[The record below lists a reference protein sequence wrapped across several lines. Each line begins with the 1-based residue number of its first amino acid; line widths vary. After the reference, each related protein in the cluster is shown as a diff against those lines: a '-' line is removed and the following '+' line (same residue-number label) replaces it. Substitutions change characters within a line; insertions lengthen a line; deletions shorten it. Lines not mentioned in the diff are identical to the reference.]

1 MRSFPKENRIGRG
14 IKLEKSQIYKA
25 FVISNEEVVNQ
36 HVPQKIVL
44 NDQYNLYMSEDI
56 TFESYQYNEDAVH
69 LLGYA
74 FDITKPNDSSFEILK
89 GIMEDELTSESHYIN
104 MLNGSFVIIKV
115 KNKQIEVFSDGAGF
129 RSPYYTQ
136 DHKIVSSHDKLIGDI
151 LGNKKIYQ
159 CINALDY
166 SRYEGVY
173 KLVPSLKLIIGS
185 NVERIFPNKNLTHH
199 RYNEILS
206 EMKKHIKN
214 LNESLSRVENKLLIG
229 ITGGIDSKCTLAL
242 SHSLG
247 EKISTFTYMKDIYG
261 IQDKRARQ
269 IYKNDKMIVNRL
281 VKNINIK
288 HEFINFEV
296 NNVDQEY
303 SNNMFENTGTTF
315 NHPLAAIF
323 EEKYKKE
330 SEDVLQFR
338 SVIFSN
344 AKFDYP
350 KEYLTRALSINDVY
364 EHIHH
369 KQLKDTNYNNVVKA
383 TNDYFSRTKTE
394 TDTDNIIELLDIIH
408 LDSRMGNWH
417 SQLIKETDR
426 VMDFFNYLND
436 RKTLNLL
443 LHLPHEIRLNN
454 LLNKDLIN
462 TYWPILNFFEANG
475 QGTLYEY
482 ERNAIFENIAEHGG
496 IINKTNMDFDL
507 DEEMYVLIPK
517 VNLKDT
523 QKLKYKVDIKR
534 EEDGLLFSTYSN
546 PKGKNYISVK
556 ISDGNQEQLIDIV
569 DLSNGYKLLSNKL
582 YEIEIIYHKPTT
594 TSSWIK
600 AGTLYMK

>member
-1 MRSFPKENRIGRG
+1 M
-14 IKLEKSQIYKA
+14 EKYKIHKA
-25 FVISNEEVVNQ
+25 FIISNQELENE
-36 HVPQKIVL
+36 HVPIKVAL
-44 NDQYNLYMSEDI
+44 NNDYHLYISEDI
-56 TFESYQYNEDAVH
+56 IFESYINNEDAVH

-74 FDITKPNDSSFEILK
+74 IDITQPNDSTFHILK
-89 GIMEDELTSESHYIN
+89 GILHETLSSKSHYVN

-115 KNKQIEVFSDGAGF
+115 KDGSIELFSDAAGF
-129 RSPYYTQ
+129 RSPYYTL
-136 DHKIVSSHDKLIGDI
+136 DLNVVSSHDKLIGD
-151 LGNKKIYQ
+151 LLNKKKKYQ
-159 CINALDY
+159 RINALDY
-166 SRYEGVY
+166 SRYEDVY
-173 KLVPSLKLIIGS
+173 KLVPSLKLTLGS
-185 NVERIFPNKNLTHH
+185 GTERIFPNPDLIHH
-199 RYNEILS
+199 RYQEILS
-206 EMKKHIKN
+206 EMKKHVKN
-214 LNESLSRVENKLLIG
+214 LNASLSERDNKLLVG

-242 SHSLG
+242 SKSLG
-247 EKISTFTYMKDIYG
+247 NRINTFTYMKDIYG

-281 VKNINIK
+281 IKNINID
-288 HEFINFEV
+288 HEFIEFNV
-296 NNVDQEY
+296 NDVDEDY
-303 SNNMFENTGTTF
+303 SKDMFEWTGTTF
-315 NHPLAAIF
+315 NHPIAEKF
-323 EEKYKKE
+323 EKKYAKE
-330 SEDVLQFR
+330 VEDVFQFR

-350 KEYLTRALSINDVY
+350 KEYLHKNLSFQDIY

-369 KQLKDTNYNNVVKA
+369 KQLQDISFEKAIQLTHEYFERTQTNIE
-383 TNDYFSRTKTE
+383 TN
-394 TDTDNIIELLDIIH
+394 NIIELLDIIH
-408 LDSRMGNWH
+408 IDSRMGNWH
-417 SQLIKETDR
+417 NQLVKETDR

-443 LHLPHEIRLNN
+443 LHLPHEIRMYN
-454 LLNKDLIN
+454 LFHKDLIN
-462 TYWPILNFFEANG
+462 TYWPILNFFEDNG
-475 QGTLYEY
+475 SGTLYDY
-482 ERNAIFENIAEHGG
+482 ERNEILHTIAAHGG
-496 IINKTNMDFDL
+496 IINETNMDFDL

-534 EEDGLLFSTYSN
+534 EEEGLLFSTYTN